1 MQRGWWLFGVV
12 TVLLVGLTLTSCGG
26 TATPSPVESPPAPL
40 TPTAGPSP
48 SPQSEATPAGIA
60 VVDALG
66 RNVVFATLPQ
76 RIVIAGK
83 NTLPMV
89 DTVYLFP
96 EAKERVVG
104 LTVGKQPVGD
114 FIGLVDP
121 DFGQKTILDP
131 EAGPEQIAPLKPDAV
146 ILRSF
151 LADTLGRSLEE
162 IGIPVV
168 YVDLETPEQYF
179 RDLSTLGQ
187 LLGNEAR
194 AEQIRSFYQ
203 SRLDL
208 IAAGLQGLKEEEKPQ
223 VLLAQYTDQ
232 GGTVALQVPSASWIQ
247 TTEVELAGG
256 HPVWKEAAQS
266 GGWTVVNFEQIAAWN
281 PDQIV
286 VIVYK
291 GNSAQ
296 VVATLKQEPTW
307 QALKAVKD
315 GKVFGFPADIFSWDQ
330 PDPRWILGTLWLAG
344 KIHPD
349 RFPDLEIKQQ
359 VADFFGQ
366 MYGMDQAAIQ
376 NQIVPTLKGDIE

>member
-1 MQRGWWLFGVV
+1 MYRVRWRLWLASVLVIGW
-12 TVLLVGLTLTSCGG
+12 TLTSCGG
-26 TATPSPVESPPAPL
+26 ATPPPQ
-40 TPTAGPSP
+40 AGM
-48 SPQSEATPAGIA
+48 T

-66 RNVVFATLPQ
+66 RSVPFARLPQ
-76 RIVIAGK
+76 RVVITGQ

-104 LTVGKQPVGD
+104 LSVGKQPVGD
-114 FIGLVDP
+114 FISLIDP
-121 DFGQKTILDP
+121 RFADKTILEP
-131 EAGPEQIAPLKPDAV
+131 GAGPEQIAPLKPDV
-146 ILRSF
+146 VVLRSF
-151 LADTLGRSLEE
+151 LADKLGRSLEE
-162 IGIPVV
+162 VQIPVV

-179 RDLSTLGQ
+179 RDLTTLGQ
-187 LLGNEAR
+187 LFGNEAR

-208 IAAGLQGLKEEEKPQ
+208 IARALEGLDEEAKPR

-256 HPVWKEAAQS
+256 RPVWKEAAQG

-286 VIVYK
+286 IITYK
-291 GNSAQ
+291 GDSAE
-296 VVATLKQEPTW
+296 VVAKLKSEPAW
-307 QALKAVKD
+307 QALKAVQE
-315 GKVFGFPADIFSWDQ
+315 GRIVGFPADIFSWDQ

-344 KIHPD
+344 TIHPD
-349 RFPDLEIKQQ
+349 RFPGLEMKQQ
-359 VADFFGQ
+359 VVEFFSQ
-366 MYGMDQAAIQ
+366 MYGMDPTAIE
-376 NQIVPTLKGDIE
+376 NQIVPTLKGNLE